1 MELDGFLRERKCTT
15 SRIPA
20 WAKMPAQYRN
30 LHDIDARR
38 KLPNEVARGSL
49 DQNLDQL
56 RKRINI
62 ARYRKLL
69 KSSANEP
76 ER

>member
-1 MELDGFLRERKCTT
+1 MASYETGNAPHLEFLCGQNASPGIE
-15 SRIPA
+15 
-20 WAKMPAQYRN
+20 N

-49 DQNLDQL
+49 DQKLDQL
-56 RKRINI
+56 RKRVNI

-69 KSSANEP
+69 ESSANEP